1 MYYADIKS
9 SNQMKRGLYDTTAEL
24 LEKVVQHPKWSA
36 SRVAPTVGVN
46 FPFLKP
52 LINVGLLQYDDPE
65 RKYGRKLRVTEKGRQ
80 FLENY
85 RALEQLFPKP

>member
-1 MYYADIKS
+1 
-9 SNQMKRGLYDTTAEL
+9 MKRGLYDTTAEL

-46 FPFLKP
+46 NPFLKP
-52 LINVGLLQYDDPE
+52 VFNVGLLQYDDPK
-65 RKYGRKLRVTEKGRQ
+65 RKYGRKLRVTDKGRQ
-80 FLENY
+80 FLQNY